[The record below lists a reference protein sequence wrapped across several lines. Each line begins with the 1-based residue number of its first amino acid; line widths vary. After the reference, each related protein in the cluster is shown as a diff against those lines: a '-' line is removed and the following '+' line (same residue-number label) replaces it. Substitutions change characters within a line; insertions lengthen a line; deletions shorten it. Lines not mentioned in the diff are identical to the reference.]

1 MLLLWNKFKPKTKGV
16 KKNEVEGQMIS
27 TKKIKQIVVEVL
39 ENNTGKVSISLNH
52 DLQDDLLISKDD
64 YEKIASDLQDAFR
77 ERESCG
83 FDFYDIDSWN
93 IVADICEDVVDCLEC
108 EGYIVCNNV
117 EDV

>member
-1 MLLLWNKFKPKTKGV
+1 
-16 KKNEVEGQMIS
+16 MIS
-27 TKKIKQIVVEVL
+27 TKKIKQIVMEVL

-83 FDFYDIDSWN
+83 FDLDDIDYWN
-93 IVADICEDVVDCLEC
+93 TVAD
-108 EGYIVCNNV
+108 VCNNV
-117 EDV
+117 VDSLEEEGYIIYQNEDV

>member
-1 MLLLWNKFKPKTKGV
+1 
-16 KKNEVEGQMIS
+16 MIS
-27 TKKIKQIVVEVL
+27 TKKIKQIVTEVL

-52 DLQDDLLISKDD
+52 NLKDDLLISKDD

-83 FDFYDIDSWN
+83 FDFCDIDSWN
-93 IVADICEDVVDCLEC
+93 TVAEICEDVVDSLEC

>member
-1 MLLLWNKFKPKTKGV
+1 MALKFVRKERV
-16 KKNEVEGQMIS
+16 RMIS
-27 TKKIKQIVVEVL
+27 TKKIKQIVTEVL

-93 IVADICEDVVDCLEC
+93 VVADVCEDVVDSLEE
-108 EGYIVCNNV
+108 EGYIVLKN

>member
-1 MLLLWNKFKPKTKGV
+1 
-16 KKNEVEGQMIS
+16 MIS
-27 TKKIKQIVVEVL
+27 TKKIKQIVTEVL

-52 DLQDDLLISKDD
+52 NLKDDLLISKDD

-83 FDFYDIDSWN
+83 FDFYDIDSWST
-93 IVADICEDVVDCLEC
+93 VAEICEDVVDCLEE
-108 EGYIVCNNV
+108 EGYVIYQN

>member
-1 MLLLWNKFKPKTKGV
+1 
-16 KKNEVEGQMIS
+16 MIS
-27 TKKIKQIVVEVL
+27 TKKIKQIVTEVL

-83 FDFYDIDSWN
+83 FDLDDYDQWN
-93 IVADICEDVVDCLEC
+93 IVADICNDVIDSIEE
-108 EGYIVCNNV
+108 EGYIIYQNLEI